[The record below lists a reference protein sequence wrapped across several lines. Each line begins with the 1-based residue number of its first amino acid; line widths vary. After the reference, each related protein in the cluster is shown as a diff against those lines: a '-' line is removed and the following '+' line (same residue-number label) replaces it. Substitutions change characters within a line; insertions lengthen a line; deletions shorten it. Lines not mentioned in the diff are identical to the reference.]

1 MAMPKQRKPIMPGS
15 TMDFQL
21 NIYQLIERGVKY
33 FPEREVVFRTYA
45 NELERY
51 TIADLYANA
60 CKFANVLKDKF
71 GIKRGNVVTLC
82 GTNIIEV
89 VECQLGIL
97 LAGAVANNMNPR
109 FNPDYVAEGMIRMQD
124 KVCVI
129 DKLVVPLFEL
139 MAEKIGFV
147 EDFIVLPELVE
158 TKLKPAHSYKELTS
172 EASSELD
179 LEALLDT
186 DEREAAF
193 QQCTTGTT
201 GEPKACLFSHRGLF
215 MQCIGQAMADSHEFS
230 QYDTVLH
237 IIPSFHGFW
246 MYHFT
251 ALMLG
256 MKQVFIGPGM
266 DPDWVLRLIQDEK
279 VTCAGGT
286 PEVWGMILN
295 YYDIQKEKGIKYDL
309 SSFER
314 VFLAGTAPP
323 LVLQKK
329 FEELGIRPMHVFGMT
344 EMHGPYGT
352 SSKLKPYMKLS
363 KEESFEHLKKQG
375 IPLPFVRVR
384 GLDKND
390 TSIPW
395 DGTTVGELCMKG
407 AAVLGEHYKMP
418 EISKELWTEDG
429 WFRSGDLITVDPDG
443 YMEIV
448 DRKKDLVKSGGEFVS
463 TIALGAKILE
473 NPKVLEAA
481 AVGVPHPK
489 WGERPIAVVVPK
501 EGYKDK
507 ITEEEI
513 IEFLKPKVPKWWL
526 PDKVIFVEELVKTS
540 VGKIDKAGLRRIYL
554 DTLESE

>member
-1 MAMPKQRKPIMPGS
+1 MQERGKLVMPGS
-15 TMDFQL
+15 TMDWQL
-21 NIYQLIERGVKY
+21 NLYHLIERGIKY
-33 FPEREVVFRTYA
+33 FPEQEAVFRTYA
-45 NELERY
+45 NEIKRY

-71 GIKRGNVVTLC
+71 GIKRGDVVTIC

-89 VECQLGIL
+89 VESQLGIL
-97 LAGAVANNMNPR
+97 LAGAIVNNMNPR
-109 FNPDYVAEGMIRMQD
+109 FSPDYVAEGMIRMQD
-124 KVCVI
+124 KVSVI
-129 DKLVVPLFEL
+129 DKLVVPLFES
-139 MAEKIGFV
+139 MSEKIGFV
-147 EDFIVLPELVE
+147 KNFVVLPELVE
-158 TKLKPAHSYKELTS
+158 TKLEPAHSYKELIS
-172 EASSELD
+172 EASSEFD
-179 LEALLDT
+179 LEALFDV

-215 MQCIGQAMADSHEFS
+215 LQCLGQAMTDAHGFS

-237 IIPSFHGFW
+237 IIPSYHGFW
-246 MYHFT
+246 MYHLT

-256 MKQVFIGPGM
+256 MKQVFIGPNM
-266 DPDWVLRLIQDEK
+266 DPEWVLRLIQDEK

-295 YYDIQKEKGIKYDL
+295 YYDNQKEKGIKYDL

-323 LVLQKK
+323 LSLQKK
-329 FEELGIRPMHVFGMT
+329 FEELGVKPMHVFGMT

-352 SSKLKPYMKLS
+352 TSKLKPYMKLS
-363 KEESFEHLKKQG
+363 KEESFEHLKRQG
-375 IPLPFVRVR
+375 IPLPFVQVK
-384 GLDKND
+384 GVDEFGEE
-390 TSIPW
+390 IPW
-395 DGTTVGELCMKG
+395 DGATVGELCLKG
-407 AAVLGEHYKMP
+407 AAILREHYKMP
-418 EISKELWTEDG
+418 EVSKELWTEDG
-429 WFRSGDLITVDPDG
+429 WFRSGDLITIDSDG

-448 DRKKDLVKSGGEFVS
+448 DRKKDLVKSGGEFIS

-489 WGERPIAVVVPK
+489 WGERPIALVVPK
-501 EGYKDK
+501 EEYRGKM
-507 ITEEEI
+507 TEEEI

-526 PDKVIFVEELVKTS
+526 PDKVLFVEELAKTS
-540 VGKIDKAGLRRIYL
+540 VGKIDKAALRKMYIDYL
-554 DTLESE
+554 KSE